1 MIKSNISISENDIIY
16 KYLKKLNFNKVESFN
31 FKNDGA
37 FLKTKSNK
45 VIIVTNDSINENIDF
60 FRNDS
65 PESVAQKI
73 VTYNL
78 SDLSS
83 MGADPYSYTLSLSFP
98 TNIGKIW
105 IKNFTKKLFYLQKK
119 YNFFL
124 LGGDIGKSD
133 EINIS
138 ANFFGYVKKNHI
150 IKRNSSKI
158 GDSIWV
164 SGYIGQSHI
173 GLLLKQ
179 KKIFINK
186 KFKNYFINKYL
197 FPQPCMFGS
206 NIVSYANSCIDISDG
221 FFGDLSKLLNKNMGV
236 NLYYS
241 NLPFSKYTKS
251 LISKKIV
258 SPDLLLNAGD
268 DYQLIFTSSPMNDAK
283 IISIANKNK
292 IKITKVGK
300 IIKQNGIYFE
310 ESKIN
315 ILKASFQ
322 YHF

>member
-1 MIKSNISISENDIIY
+1 MIKNNISISENDIIY
-16 KYLKKLNFNKVESFN
+16 KYLKKLNFNKAESFN

-37 FLKTKSNK
+37 FLKTKLNK

-138 ANFFGYVKKNHI
+138 ANFFGYVKKNLI

-164 SGYIGQSHI
+164 TGYIGQSHI

-179 KKIFINK
+179 KK
-186 KFKNYFINKYL
+186 Y
-197 FPQPCMFGS
+197 
-206 NIVSYANSCIDISDG
+206 
-221 FFGDLSKLLNKNMGV
+221 
-236 NLYYS
+236 
-241 NLPFSKYTKS
+241 S
-251 LISKKIV
+251 LIKN
-258 SPDLLLNAGD
+258 L
-268 DYQLIFTSSPMNDAK
+268 K
-283 IISIANKNK
+283 II
-292 IKITKVGK
+292 
-300 IIKQNGIYFE
+300 
-310 ESKIN
+310 
-315 ILKASFQ
+315 L
-322 YHF
+322 